1 MKKFVKRAMLGYN
14 ILALSFLPLFLMAF
28 LPETSLIS
36 NIAWH
41 LNNWLSMVLVLL
53 MIPLQH
59 LMLPQII
66 ALVLIGV
73 YANELRLDS
82 YSHSVKEDLPGFL
95 WRSVWTFFSAVY
107 MLLTYVAMSGSSGAP
122 LP

>member
-1 MKKFVKRAMLGYN
+1 MKKFLKWAMLVYN

-41 LNNWLSMVLVLL
+41 LNNWLSMVLVALIIPFQHF
-53 MIPLQH
+53 MI
-59 LMLPQII
+59 PQII
-66 ALVLIGV
+66 ALVLIGLYV
-73 YANELRLDS
+73 NELRLDS
-82 YSHSVKEDLPGFL
+82 WVRPIRKDLPAFL
-95 WRSVWTFFSAVY
+95 GLSLWTAFSAVY
-107 MLLTYVAMSGSSGAP
+107 VLLTYLALSESAGAP